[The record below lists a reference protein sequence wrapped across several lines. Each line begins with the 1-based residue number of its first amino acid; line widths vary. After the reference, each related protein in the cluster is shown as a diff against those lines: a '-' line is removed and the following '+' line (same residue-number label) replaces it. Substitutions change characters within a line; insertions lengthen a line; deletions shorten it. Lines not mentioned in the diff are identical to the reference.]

1 MSDMSPLQRLLLK
14 AVRYASLGAAI
25 LLFGFLVL
33 ALWQKLATGLT
44 SQDYGFCWDCRPDA
58 SRRHLAVSRD
68 HPRIGQSRGL
78 NER

>member
-25 LLFGFLVL
+25 LLLGFLVL

-44 SQDYGFCWDCRPDA
+44 SQDYGFFGIIG
-58 SRRHLAVSRD
+58 LMLLGAVWLYRA
-68 HPRIGQSRGL
+68 IGRVMDNPGA
-78 NER
+78 